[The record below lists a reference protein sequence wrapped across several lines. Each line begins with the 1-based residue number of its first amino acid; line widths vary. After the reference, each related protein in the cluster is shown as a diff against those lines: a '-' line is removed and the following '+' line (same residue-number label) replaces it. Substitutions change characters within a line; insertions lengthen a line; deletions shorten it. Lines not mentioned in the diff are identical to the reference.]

1 MSSLISSG
9 SASGTGSMTLAAPVT
24 NSNQTATLPDATGTV
39 MVSGNMPAFSYYAST
54 NAQSITSGAFT
65 KITFTSQE
73 FDTTSG
79 AMFSSSRFTPTIA
92 GYYQIDACV
101 GLSSSALGICLVTIF
116 KNGNRFK
123 DGAII
128 PNSGGANCPA
138 SALIY
143 FNGSTDYAEIFL
155 YQSSGSTLTVSVNA
169 GSAGFFQGA
178 LVRTA

>member
-1 MSSLISSG
+1 MSSVVISGNTSG
-9 SASGTGSMTLAAPVT
+9 AITLSAPDVSGT
-24 NSNQTATLPDATGTV
+24 NTATLPAATGTV

-54 NAQSITSGAFT
+54 NAQSITSGSFT

-101 GLSSSALGICLVTIF
+101 GFSSSALGICLVTIF

-128 PNSGGANCPA
+128 PNIGGATCPA